1 MPLPASPVRVR
12 SKTLIAVCIAAL
24 ILMSGIFALARS
36 ALLRSFGH
44 IEDDTTRQC
53 IERVRRSLE
62 QELAHLAAA
71 AERGAVRDDSY
82 FAVLARTPRYAAL
95 GLTPEALD
103 GVGADLIWIIDT
115 DGHTLAAL
123 QIEGD
128 GAERWAQLAPQELAQ
143 LQRHVSE
150 IDGAGERSALARLLA
165 MPRGVL
171 AFATA
176 PVLKSDHTGPRAG
189 TLLIGRY
196 LSKGVARE
204 LSQATQ
210 LPVAITALGST
221 AETLRLPEEVRR
233 WLSSAPQAAEPFMQ
247 LRDTAMLNG
256 YTLLRDVR
264 GQPLAVLSTGV
275 RRDALTLGR
284 QRMITVIIAV
294 TAGFG
299 GIVLALL
306 VLVSRSW
313 GAIERQR
320 RAHRRRLVRLAN
332 RDAITGL
339 PNRAQLQARLPKLL
353 AEAERTGSLL
363 ALLYVDLDHFKDV
376 NDSLGHSSGDRL
388 LATVAQR
395 LRRCVARGD
404 LVARM
409 GADEFVVIAT
419 GLPAASAV
427 DYIAR
432 RIQETLTA
440 PLELD
445 GLRLGMLAS
454 IGISLYPSDGAN
466 LEQLLKH
473 ADIALH
479 QAKRRGRANH
489 QFFTGEMQT
498 RLADRLELE
507 HALRHALTDE
517 QLFLEYQPAFDLQT
531 RAPVGFEA
539 LVRWNHPQLGL
550 VPPGRFV
557 PIAEHDNLILELGAW
572 VLRHVCRQL
581 AEWQQQGLMLLPVSI
596 NVTPRQFEHGRLVEL
611 VAGLTREFGI
621 DAHWLHFEITESAA
635 MQNSA
640 QHLGA
645 LQALR
650 NLGCRILIDDF
661 GTGYSSLSYLKHL
674 PIDTLKIDRAFVRDM
689 ASDTNDAAIVSAIIG
704 IANSLGLHV
713 VAEGVETAEQLACLT
728 QLGCRTAQGFYF
740 SRPLPAAEARVV
752 LEKLGSR
759 RRSGDTAKLVI
770 LKS

>member
-1 MPLPASPVRVR
+1 
-12 SKTLIAVCIAAL
+12 
-24 ILMSGIFALARS
+24 MSGIFALARA
-36 ALLRSFGH
+36 ALLRNFAR

-62 QELAHLAAA
+62 QELVRLAAA
-71 AERGAVRDDSY
+71 AERGAARDDTY

-95 GLTPEALD
+95 GLTPDVLD
-103 GVGADLIWIIDT
+103 GIGVDLIWIIDT
-115 DGHTLAAL
+115 AGRTLAGVHVD
-123 QIEGD
+123 GD
-128 GAERWAQLAPQELAQ
+128 GAQRWEELTPQELAQ
-143 LQRHVSE
+143 LQRYVPD
-150 IDGAGERSALARLLA
+150 IGWAAERRPLARLLS

-171 AFATA
+171 AVSVA
-176 PVLKSDHTGPRAG
+176 PVLKTDHTGPRAG
-189 TLLIGRY
+189 TLIIGRY
-196 LSKGVARE
+196 LDKSAARE
-204 LSQATQ
+204 IAQATQ
-210 LPVAITALGST
+210 LPVAITPLGSA
-221 AETLRLPEEVRR
+221 AEALRLPEEVRR

-247 LRDTAMLNG
+247 LRDATMLNG
-256 YTLLRDVR
+256 YTLLRDLR
-264 GQPLAVLSTGV
+264 GQPLAVVSTGV
-275 RRDALTLGR
+275 RRDALAFGR
-284 QRMITVIIAV
+284 QRMIAVIVAV

-299 GIVLALL
+299 CIVLALL

-332 RDAITGL
+332 RDTLTGL
-339 PNRAQLQARLPKLL
+339 PNRAQLQARLPRLL
-353 AEAERTGSLL
+353 ADAERAGSLL
-363 ALLYVDLDHFKDV
+363 ALLYIDLDHFKDV

-388 LATVAQR
+388 LAAVAQR
-395 LRRCVARGD
+395 LRRCVSRSD

-409 GADEFVVIAT
+409 GGDEFVVIAT

-445 GLRLGMLAS
+445 GMRLGILAS
-454 IGISLYPSDGAN
+454 IGISLYPSDGTN

-479 QAKRRGRANH
+479 QAKDRGRANH

-498 RLADRLELE
+498 LLADRLQLE
-507 HALRHALTDE
+507 HALRHALVSE

-531 RAPVGFEA
+531 RMPVAFEA
-539 LVRWNHPQLGL
+539 LLRWNHPQLGL
-550 VPPGRFV
+550 LPPGRFV
-557 PIAEHDNLILELGAW
+557 PIAEHDNLILDLGAW
-572 VLRHVCRQL
+572 VLRRVCRQL
-581 AEWQQQGLMLLPVSI
+581 AEWQQQGLPLLPISI
-596 NVTPRQFEHGRLVEL
+596 NVTSRQFEHGRLVEL
-611 VAGLTREFGI
+611 VSGLTREFDL
-621 DAHWLHFEITESAA
+621 DANRLHFEITESAA
-635 MQNSA
+635 MQNSE
-640 QHLGA
+640 QQLGA

-759 RRSGDTAKLVI
+759 RRAGDTAKLAI